1 MLRNGSA
8 RGKGQIPSFP
18 RDSCSPSAAR
28 KEKSCSKSY
37 LLFVCSS
44 SDKHAVTWGEHTLP
58 PQAGEQAR
66 EVACSNTG
74 EEIPAPWAIEKPVC
88 SFAELC
94 TEMKGLGVAA
104 LRFLWEIT
112 SRIFLISSPFLF
124 VLWLRCKGAACS
136 RTRLAAVPST
146 QNSLKRFPALFS
158 LHTHPPPTPPLAL
171 IRKTV
176 LKILWPGD
184 GCEGA
189 QWFANWII
197 EIHDQKAHWSYK

>member
-1 MLRNGSA
+1 MLKKRFS

-28 KEKSCSKSY
+28 KEGSRSKSY

-58 PQAGEQAR
+58 PQAGEQAG

-74 EEIPAPWAIEKPVC
+74 GEIPALWAIAKPVC

-124 VLWLRCKGAACS
+124 VLWLRCKGAAGSHPPGGRSQHTEFFEALPCPV
-136 RTRLAAVPST
+136 L
-146 QNSLKRFPALFS
+146 PAR
-158 LHTHPPPTPPLAL
+158 PPPTPPLAL

-184 GCEGA
+184 RCEGA
-189 QWFANWII
+189 QSFANWII